1 MVCDFYACT
10 AILDYG
16 NHSTRMQKNASFS
29 LAGSWEV
36 FRILSF
42 LKTGPSKR
50 YTQYQR
56 NLFML
61 RRAKGTGEVSESF
74 AWCEP
79 NGEKSTT
86 TIFGVRFQSKE
97 NKKTRNMIL
106 YRCVPTHWGAEWSGA
121 PGREPALTLRPRLHP
136 SLRSKVSASL
146 LYFRCGNSNLA
157 RTTRRLTQ

>member
-61 RRAKGTGEVSESF
+61 RRANGTGEVSESF

-106 YRCVPTHWGAEWSGA
+106 HRCVPTHWRCRVKRRPGAGA
-121 PGREPALTLRPRLHP
+121 SPHAQTPAP
-136 SLRSKVSASL
+136 SLTAQQGLCVPSL
-146 LYFRCGNSNLA
+146 LQMR
-157 RTTRRLTQ
+157 